1 MLLPQQE
8 VQTNIQDNSQEIDS
22 SAKGCKTNKA
32 KKEERKERNRRST
45 YNNIKEEGKNK
56 NFLYKLGK
64 LKGSLQFTT
73 LRIILACLGA
83 WESLCRIL
91 KI

>member
-32 KKEERKERNRRST
+32 KKEERKERNRRSK
-45 YNNIKEEGKNK
+45 YNNIKERRKK
-56 NFLYKLGK
+56 
-64 LKGSLQFTT
+64 
-73 LRIILACLGA
+73 
-83 WESLCRIL
+83 
-91 KI
+91 